1 MNDFTDLRQ
10 AVEALSSGANTVI
23 NDNIGMP
30 SIVVPIPLMRYA
42 NVIEGGTQ
50 EPLPGFLLS
59 NVEQDVIYLSKYQNI
74 VINDRAYSLPF
85 KDPGVG
91 IDFDTADRVSRNKGV
106 GWHLQTNALWAAIA
120 LWCKRNGTLPRGN
133 NNSGTDAQ
141 TGESGI
147 LSEGGRTAGGSGPV
161 SWYHNHHDTGIADLN
176 GNVREWCG
184 GLRLMNGE
192 IQIIPYGNAMRPDCD
207 MSANSG
213 EWRAILPDGSL
224 SPPGTPHT
232 LKFDYTTASMGP
244 ATPNFHLSEFLKH
257 EQSTNAEYGRRNFGA
272 LEAAAGIDIPVLL
285 QGLGIFPVDS
295 GGYENQGDFLFRNIG
310 ERLPQRGGA
319 FDNGNRAGVFGLSL
333 TNTRTKT
340 SERIGFRAAYIQQ
353 KE

>member
-10 AVEALSSGANTVI
+10 AVEALSGGRNTVI
-23 NDNIGMP
+23 LDNIGMP

-42 NVIEGGTQ
+42 NVLEGGTQ

-59 NVEQDVIYLSKYQNI
+59 NVEQEVIYLSKYQNI
-74 VINDRAYSLPF
+74 IVNDRAYSLPF

-91 IDFDTADRVSRNKGV
+91 IDFDTAVEVSRNKGV

-120 LWCKRNGTLPRGN
+120 LWSKRNGTLPRGN
-133 NNSGTDAQ
+133 NDSGKDAQ

-147 LSEGGRTAGGSGPV
+147 LSEGGRTAGGSGPL
-161 SWYHNHHDTGIADLN
+161 SWYHNHHDTGVADLN

-184 GLRLMNGE
+184 GLRLANGE

-207 MSANSG
+207 MSVNSG

-224 SPPGTPHT
+224 APPGTPNT
-232 LKFDYTTASMGP
+232 LKFDYTSASIGQ
-244 ATPNFHLSEFLKH
+244 ATPNFHLSSVLDNP
-257 EQSTNAEYGRRNFGA
+257 QTGNEYGRCNFGA
-272 LEAAAGIDIPVLL
+272 LEAAAGINVPVLL
-285 QGLGIFPVDS
+285 QGLGIFPAEAD
-295 GGYENQGDFLFRNIG
+295 GFDNQGDFLFRNIG

-319 FDNGNRAGVFGLSL
+319 FDNGSRAGVFGLSL
-333 TNTRTKT
+333 NNTRTKV
-340 SERIGFRAAYIQQ
+340 SERIGFRAAYIEF